1 MPIVYVIL
9 MLAMFTGI
17 NVIYL
22 PGIEAR
28 KVAIQADTKAV
39 NMLAYKS
46 ALITFLNSNPTY
58 AGVIPDSS
66 ITLPTGMSRDSNWTN
81 VVTSGVL
88 YVYEAVPSGTQN
100 LLDAIYLKSD
110 KSYLVGKKVG
120 SNYVNAKG
128 YTTSTFPST
137 SPSTVPDGAIVI
149 IGR

>member
-1 MPIVYVIL
+1 
-9 MLAMFTGI
+9 
-17 NVIYL
+17 
-22 PGIEAR
+22 
-28 KVAIQADTKAV
+28 
-39 NMLAYKS
+39 MLAYKS
-46 ALITFLNSNPTY
+46 ALITYLNSNPTY

-66 ITLPTGMSRDSNWTN
+66 ITLPTGMNRDSSWTN

-100 LLDAIYLKSD
+100 LLDAIYLKSNN
-110 KSYLVGKKVG
+110 SYLVGKKVG

>member
-9 MLAMFTGI
+9 MLSIFTGI

-46 ALITFLNSNPTY
+46 ALITYLRTNPTFT
-58 AGVIPDSS
+58 GVILDSS
-66 ITLPTGMSRDSNWTN
+66 ITLPTGMTRDSNWTN
-81 VVTSGVL
+81 VVSGGVL
-88 YVYEAVPSGTQN
+88 YVYEGVPSGTQN
-100 LLDAIYLKSD
+100 LLDAIYLKTE
-110 KSYLVGKKVG
+110 KSYLVGKRVG

-128 YTTSTFPST
+128 YTVSVFPST
-137 SPSTVPDGAIVI
+137 SPSTVPDGSIVI